1 MTALSP
7 SKRSLLA
14 PTVPVLCERE
24 CVSGQPTGL
33 PCQRTAGKREEPKRG
48 QRYRNPGRYETASI
62 SLLIG
67 GAAPLLTVPYS

>member
-24 CVSGQPTGL
+24 CESGQPDRIAL
-33 PCQRTAGKREEPKRG
+33 PAH
-48 QRYRNPGRYETASI
+48 
-62 SLLIG
+62 G
-67 GAAPLLTVPYS
+67 G